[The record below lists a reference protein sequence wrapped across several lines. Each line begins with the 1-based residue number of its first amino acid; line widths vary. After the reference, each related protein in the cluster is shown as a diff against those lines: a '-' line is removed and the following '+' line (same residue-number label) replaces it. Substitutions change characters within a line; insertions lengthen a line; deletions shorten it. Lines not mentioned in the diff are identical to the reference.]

1 MNEVADRV
9 ARLLG
14 SGERRTAEELI
25 ASVADHAVDHGIASA
40 VLALYL
46 KTPATAVEHA
56 QRAVAAG
63 GGAPAEHM
71 LATAHLAAGDGES
84 ALAHARKGVAADA
97 SPRSRATLGGIL
109 IAVQRYSDAAAVLR
123 QVASEEPR
131 SFEVQLNLGI
141 AAAKAGDYGEAIG
154 AFGQA
159 LDINPSDQRTVQYL
173 MNMFADVGRWMGALA
188 ALDLSR
194 RDDQPGHVSVL
205 FDLATVHIYRL
216 IAAKFPGPG
225 IGRDPD
231 EAVKR
236 LMVDSMQRS
245 PAVQLVAARTLADV
259 GRLDEARQLA
269 DRLDKI
275 IVDPTE
281 RAGVLYLRG
290 TLVDKRDRPAAL
302 ALYEQALAADPTR
315 GDAAA
320 NAISCLLED
329 GSPQAFAKI
338 QTVLATVD
346 RGQRGR
352 AELVF
357 NEAIYLARTNR
368 VPEARA
374 KLAVLVGALPQDHQ
388 LYQLAVGALAQL
400 PKTPS

>member
-14 SGERRTAEELI
+14 TGERRAAEELI
-25 ASVADHAVDHGIASA
+25 ASVADQPVDHGIASA

-71 LATAHLAAGDGES
+71 LATAYLAAGDGEA
-84 ALAHARKGVAADA
+84 ALAHARLGVAADT
-97 SPRSRATLGGIL
+97 SPRSRATLGGIML
-109 IAVQRYSDAAAVLR
+109 GLQHYSDAAAVLR
-123 QVASEEPR
+123 QVASEDLR
-131 SFEVQLNLGI
+131 NFEVHLNLGI

-154 AFGQA
+154 AFAQA
-159 LDINPSDQRTVQYL
+159 LDINPSDQRPVQYL

-205 FDLATVHIYRL
+205 FDLATVHLYRL

-225 IGRDPD
+225 IGKDPD
-231 EAVKR
+231 EAVQR
-236 LMVDSMQRS
+236 LMVDSLERS

-259 GRLDEARQLA
+259 GRTDEARQLA

-275 IVDPTE
+275 LVDPKE

-290 TLVDKRDRPAAL
+290 TLVEKADRPAAL

-315 GDAAA
+315 ADAAA
-320 NAISCLLED
+320 NAISCLLAD
-329 GSPQAFAKI
+329 GSPPAFAKI
-338 QTVLATVD
+338 QTVLANLPPNH
-346 RGQRGR
+346 RGR

-368 VPEARA
+368 IAEARA
-374 KLAVLVGALPQDHQ
+374 KLSLLVQGLPPDHQ
-388 LYQLAVGALAQL
+388 LHQLAAGALAQL
-400 PKTPS
+400 PKTS